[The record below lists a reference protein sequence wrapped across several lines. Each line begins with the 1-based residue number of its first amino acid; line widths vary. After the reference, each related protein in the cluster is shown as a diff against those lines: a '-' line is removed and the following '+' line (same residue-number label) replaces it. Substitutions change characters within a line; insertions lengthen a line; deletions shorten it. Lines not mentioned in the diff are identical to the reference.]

1 MSGPER
7 SVLWV
12 AILASFV
19 AFLDGSI
26 VNVAL
31 PAIASD
37 LGGGI
42 TTQQWVL
49 DGYLLTLGSLIMVAG
64 SLSDIF
70 GRVRI
75 LRFGLF
81 FFGAASLLCA
91 VAPTGGVLIT
101 ARLLQGAA
109 AALLVPSSLALIT
122 STFAEAPRARAI
134 GQWTGWTGTAFVAGP
149 LLGGFLVDAVSWRLI
164 FAINVLPIAAT
175 LVLLVRLHD
184 PVRPRA
190 RVPIDFP
197 GALLAALGL
206 GGTVFALIFQG
217 GRGWA
222 DPLVYLPFAAGLACL
237 GAYVW
242 REKTTRHPMMPLPL
256 FRERNFG
263 IGNLATAAFYA
274 GISLGTFIIP
284 IFLQETAGFTAFSAG
299 MATIPL
305 TFMSLALSALFGTFA
320 GKYGPRLF
328 MSVGP
333 VLGGAGFLLMLSA
346 AEPLDYWQQI
356 LPGVVLFGLGLA
368 VTVAPLTAAVLGAID
383 PAQSGI
389 GSAINNAVSRVAGL
403 LAIAAVGL
411 FAGPVLDYAAFHRV
425 LVAAALL
432 MIAAGV
438 VSALGI
444 SNTQHART
452 LPIPPE
458 TSAACHDRIVPD
470 GPEIHRA

>member
-1 MSGPER
+1 MSSHER
-7 SVLWV
+7 TVLWV

-31 PAIASD
+31 PAIAKD

-42 TTQQWVL
+42 TTQQWVF

-75 LRFGLF
+75 LRTGLILFGV
-81 FFGAASLLCA
+81 ASLLCA
-91 VAPTGGVLIT
+91 VAPNGGVLIA
-101 ARLLQGAA
+101 ARLLQGAS

-122 STFAEAPRARAI
+122 SSFEEEPRARAI
-134 GQWTGWTGTAFVAGP
+134 GQWTAWTGTAFVAGP
-149 LLGGFLVDAVSWRLI
+149 LLGGFLVDTVSWRLV

-175 LVLLVRLHD
+175 LFLLARLHD
-184 PVRPRA
+184 PARPESRT
-190 RVPIDFP
+190 PIDFP
-197 GALLAALGL
+197 GAVLAALGL
-206 GGTVFALIFQG
+206 AGTVFALIIQDG
-217 GRGWA
+217 PGWGN
-222 DPLVYLPFAAGLACL
+222 PIVYLPFAAGLACL
-237 GAYVW
+237 GTFIWHQA
-242 REKTTRHPMMPLPL
+242 KTPHPMMPLHL

-263 IGNLATAAFYA
+263 IGNLSTAAFYA

-284 IFLQETAGFTAFSAG
+284 IFLQEAAGFTAFAAG

-305 TFMSLALSALFGTFA
+305 TLMSLALSALFGTLS

-333 VLGGAGFLLMLSA
+333 VIAGAGFLLMLSVSD
-346 AEPLDYWQQI
+346 PLDYWWQV
-356 LPGVVLFGLGLA
+356 LPGVVLFGIGLA
-368 VTVAPLTAAVLGAID
+368 VTVAPLTAAVLGAVD

-411 FAGPVLDYAAFHRV
+411 ITGPVLDTSAFHRV
-425 LVAAALL
+425 VLVAALL
-432 MIAAGV
+432 MIAAGI
-438 VSALGI
+438 VSAFGI
-444 SNTQHART
+444 SNTKHAQSQPVPAEAT
-452 LPIPPE
+452 
-458 TSAACHDRIVPD
+458 AACHDRIVPA
-470 GPEIHRA
+470 GTTE

>member
-1 MSGPER
+1 MSGHER
-7 SVLWV
+7 TVLWV

-31 PAIASD
+31 PAIAKD

-42 TTQQWVL
+42 TTQQWVF

-75 LRFGLF
+75 LRTGLILFGV
-81 FFGAASLLCA
+81 ASLLCA
-91 VAPTGGVLIT
+91 VAPNGGVLIA
-101 ARLLQGAA
+101 ARLLQGAS

-122 STFAEAPRARAI
+122 SSFEEGPRARAI
-134 GQWTGWTGTAFVAGP
+134 GQWTAWTGTAFVAGP
-149 LLGGFLVDAVSWRLI
+149 LLGGFLVDTVSWRLV
-164 FAINVLPIAAT
+164 FAINVVPIAAT
-175 LVLLVRLHD
+175 LVLLARLHD
-184 PVRPRA
+184 PAGPESRT
-190 RVPIDFP
+190 PIDFP
-197 GALLAALGL
+197 GAVLAALGL
-206 GGTVFALIFQG
+206 AGTVFALIIQDG
-217 GRGWA
+217 PGWGN
-222 DPLVYLPFAAGLACL
+222 PIVYLPFAAGLACL
-237 GAYVW
+237 GAFIW
-242 REKTTRHPMMPLPL
+242 HQSKTPHPMMPLHL

-263 IGNLATAAFYA
+263 IGNLSTVAFYA

-284 IFLQETAGFTAFSAG
+284 IFLQESADFTAFAAG

-305 TFMSLALSALFGTFA
+305 TLMSLALSALFGTLS

-333 VLGGAGFLLMLSA
+333 VIAGSGFLLMLSVSN
-346 AEPLDYWQQI
+346 PLDYWWQV
-356 LPGVVLFGLGLA
+356 LPGVVLFGIGLA
-368 VTVAPLTAAVLGAID
+368 VTVAPLTAAVLGAVD

-403 LAIAAVGL
+403 LAIASVGL
-411 FAGPVLDYAAFHRV
+411 ITGPVLDTSAFHRV
-425 LVAAALL
+425 VLVAALL
-432 MIAAGV
+432 MIAAGI
-438 VSALGI
+438 VSAFGI
-444 SNTQHART
+444 SNTKHAGS

-458 TSAACHDRIVPD
+458 ATAACHDRIVPA
-470 GPEIHRA
+470 GTTE